1 MRRVVVTGMGV
12 VSPVG
17 KTTPDFWAAITAGR
31 CGIAPIEQIKREGLT
46 VKIAAEVKDH
56 DPTIHFEKT
65 QLALLD
71 RFAQFALIAAREA
84 VADSGVEFDQA
95 LAERTATIIGSGV
108 GGQNTVDDN
117 YWRIYGESA
126 KRLHPFTI
134 PRLMLNSAAS
144 HITMDL
150 GLTGPAFA
158 VASACSSA
166 THAIGQAFQ
175 MVRSGQVEIAVTGG
189 TESCITFGTMRG
201 WEALRVMAPDTCR
214 PFSRDR
220 LGMVLGEGA
229 AVFVLEPLERAR
241 ARGAGIHAELAS
253 FGMSADASDIVEPSP
268 AGAARAIRAALADG
282 ELAPEDID
290 HVNAHGTGTQANDV
304 SETRALHEV
313 FGGHAKRLA
322 VSSTKSMHGHA
333 LGAAGAIEMVATV
346 LAVRDG
352 KVPPT
357 INFTEP
363 DPACDL
369 DYVPNEGRAL
379 PIRAAICNSFAFGGL
394 NAVLAVR
401 RADV

>member
-12 VSPVG
+12 VSSVG
-17 KTTPDFWAAITAGR
+17 RTTHDFWAAVTAGR
-31 CGIAPIEQIKREGLT
+31 CGIAPIEQLKREGLT
-46 VKIAAEVKDH
+46 IKIAAEVKDY

-71 RFAQFALIAAREA
+71 RFAQFGLIAAREA

-108 GGQNTVDDN
+108 GGSNTVDDN
-117 YWRIYGESA
+117 YWRVYGEGA

-150 GLTGPAFA
+150 GLKGPAFA
-158 VASACSSA
+158 VVSACSSA

-189 TESCITFGTMRG
+189 TESCITFGSMRC

-253 FGMSADASDIVEPSP
+253 FGMSADAGNIVEPS
-268 AGAARAIRAALADG
+268 ADGAVRAIRAALADG
-282 ELAPEDID
+282 GLAPEDID
-290 HVNAHGTGTQANDV
+290 YVNAHGTGTQVNDV
-304 SETRALHEV
+304 TETRALHGV

>member
-1 MRRVVVTGMGV
+1 MRRVVVTGIGV

-17 KTTPDFWAAITAGR
+17 KTTRDFWAAITAGR
-31 CGIAPIEQIKREGLT
+31 CGIAPIEQIKKEGLT

-56 DPTIHFEKT
+56 DPTVHFEKT

-84 VADSGVEFDQA
+84 VADSGVEFNRA
-95 LAERTATIIGSGV
+95 LSERTATVIGSGV

-150 GLTGPAFA
+150 GLRGPAFA

-241 ARGAGIHAELAS
+241 ARGAEIYAELAS
-253 FGMSADASDIVEPSP
+253 FGMSADASDIVEPS
-268 AGAARAIRAALADG
+268 ADGAARAIRAALADG
-282 ELAPEDID
+282 GLAPEDID
-290 HVNAHGTGTQANDV
+290 HVNAHGTGTQANDAT
-304 SETRALHEV
+304 ETRALHDV
-313 FGGHAKRLA
+313 FGDHAKRLA

-357 INFTEP
+357 INFTKP

-379 PIRAAICNSFAFGGL
+379 EIRAAICNSFAFGGL
-394 NAVLAVR
+394 NAVLAIVPPP
-401 RADV
+401 